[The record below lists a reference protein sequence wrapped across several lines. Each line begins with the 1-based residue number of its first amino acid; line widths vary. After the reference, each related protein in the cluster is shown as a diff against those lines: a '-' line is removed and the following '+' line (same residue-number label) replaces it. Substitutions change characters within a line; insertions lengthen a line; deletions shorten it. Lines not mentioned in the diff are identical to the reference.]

1 MTQENGLE
9 KLKSKIRI
17 DLVFKR
23 GKAVRSGALIM
34 HYFIPED
41 GVEKTHVG
49 VGVPKKSVIM
59 AYRRNRI
66 KRQIKAVIRQR
77 EEEILGSLSPGFYM
91 LLYKGKS
98 SVSSESLSLD
108 FQGLLGNFRECD

>member
-1 MTQENGLE
+1 MTRENGLE
-9 KLKSKIRI
+9 KLKSKISV

-23 GKAVRSGALIM
+23 GKAIRSGNLIM
-34 HYFIPED
+34 HYFIPEE
-41 GVEKTHVG
+41 GLEKTHVG

-77 EEEILGSLSPGFYM
+77 EGDILGLLSPGFYM
-91 LLYKGKS
+91 LLYKGKY
-98 SVSSESLSLD
+98 SVSSESLLLD
-108 FQGLLGNFRECD
+108 FQGLLRNFRECD

>member
-1 MTQENGLE
+1 VTRENALE

-23 GKAVRSGALIM
+23 GKAVRSGTLIL
-34 HYFIPED
+34 HYFIPEE
-41 GVEKTHVG
+41 GVENTHVG

-91 LLYKGKS
+91 LLFKGKS

-108 FQGLLGNFRECD
+108 FQGLLRNFRECD